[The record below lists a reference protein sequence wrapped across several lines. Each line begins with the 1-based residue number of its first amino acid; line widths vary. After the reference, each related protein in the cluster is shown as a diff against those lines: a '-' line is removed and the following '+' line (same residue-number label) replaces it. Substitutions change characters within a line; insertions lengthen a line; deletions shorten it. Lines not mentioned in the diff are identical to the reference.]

1 MKIEPASASAA
12 LALVWFCCFVL
23 SLAVPIVLML
33 RASIDSTTV
42 APAVEHISGLYA
54 PHLGVVLAFY
64 FAGRAKA
71 RRRKQVD
78 YPPFVAAIL
87 ISAVWN
93 LLVAGTLVLVLVGQ
107 LNIED
112 ALAFAGGIG
121 PNLSW
126 LVAPA
131 LGYFFAKPGEPA

>member
-1 MKIEPASASAA
+1 MKIEPASASAT

-23 SLAVPIVLML
+23 SLAVPLVLML
-33 RASIDSTTV
+33 RDSIGSTTV
-42 APAVEHISGLYA
+42 PPAVEQISGLYA

-64 FAGRAKA
+64 FAGRVKA

-78 YPPFVAAIL
+78 YPPIIAAIL
-87 ISAVWN
+87 VSVVWN
-93 LLVAGTLVLVLVGQ
+93 LLVAGTLVLVLIGQ
-107 LNIED
+107 LKIEE

-121 PNLSW
+121 PKLSW

-131 LGYFFAKPGEPA
+131 LGYFFAKPGESA